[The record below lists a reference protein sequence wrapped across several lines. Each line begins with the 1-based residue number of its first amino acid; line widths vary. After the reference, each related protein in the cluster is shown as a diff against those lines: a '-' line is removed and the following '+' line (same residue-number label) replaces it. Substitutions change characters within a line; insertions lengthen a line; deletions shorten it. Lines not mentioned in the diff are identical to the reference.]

1 MPEQVLV
8 YLLKY
13 AEFFTTYSKGKNEQT
28 FFVCI
33 NRLDRQELHRLILFQ
48 FKSNTCSCVNV
59 SFLLDWNQAL
69 GMRTTI
75 LF

>member
-48 FKSNTCSCVNV
+48 FKSNTCFHILMYHSC
-59 SFLLDWNQAL
+59 WI
-69 GMRTTI
+69 GI
-75 LF
+75 KH